1 MKLAAA
7 HQPTG
12 YVRRLQQRALS
23 RKMGSQI
30 PRDGNKDVPALVAVA
45 PLVKLPHAGLEHLVG
60 MEARISVL
68 EPVPVFQG
76 RLNTVVIATCR
87 RSALTAPIFASQR
100 QSHRHRFV
108 KRTNLVNAEPAYM
121 AIAPPSK

>member
-7 HQPTG
+7 HHPTG

-60 MEARISVL
+60 MEARIL
-68 EPVPVFQG
+68 PEERLREGREAVPS
-76 RLNTVVIATCR
+76 RRRIY
-87 RSALTAPIFASQR
+87 RSAAGSGDDAG
-100 QSHRHRFV
+100 
-108 KRTNLVNAEPAYM
+108 
-121 AIAPPSK
+121 PPKV